1 MRDIQVSQLMT
12 LLSSKRATDR
22 ISQLIM
28 NYWYMMY
35 GAEIKEESYA
45 VSESDVLGTSEER

>member
-1 MRDIQVSQLMT
+1 MRDIQVSQLMA
-12 LLSSKRATDR
+12 LLSSKKATDR